1 MIIALYKGQRLQDR
15 RRNLGDVAGQARA
28 CANRLR
34 IDSRT
39 ATASCP
45 NASQFRSA
53 LEKPSLNLSASSGI
67 SQQIHSDCTVLVR
80 SQTAASGPHFC
91 SSWNKLPAAERLS
104 AVLRVVALWKIDARS
119 WLAKTLCSSLA
130 PQPGPAP
137 RILDWPGT
145 CVRPKAA
152 TEHRA
157 YAEMR
162 ELQTSDMDK
171 WIYPVT
177 VGIHN
182 SCAWVSFG
190 SLQQMAN
197 FAPRLSRT

>member
-1 MIIALYKGQRLQDR
+1 MQCAWQSVLRVDLNQHDTPRALRL
-15 RRNLGDVAGQARA
+15 V
-28 CANRLR
+28 
-34 IDSRT
+34 
-39 ATASCP
+39 
-45 NASQFRSA
+45 QFSI
-53 LEKPSLNLSASSGI
+53 LHFLSWEKPSLNLSASSGI

-162 ELQTSDMDK
+162 ELQTS
-171 WIYPVT
+171 
-177 VGIHN
+177 
-182 SCAWVSFG
+182 
-190 SLQQMAN
+190 
-197 FAPRLSRT
+197 